1 MDHMGHALS
10 QILVTGANGYL
21 GGRILS
27 MLRDKGVNALGVG
40 RSERCD
46 IVCDLSVS
54 DATEELVKQ
63 HPDNRIIH
71 CAAAVPKSRSGYFDE
86 EAAAENLEMVRNLA
100 NAGPRHV
107 IFASSMTVYPE
118 GTILAR
124 EEDAAPISK
133 GYAASKFAA
142 EHVLL
147 EGSDVTATIIRL
159 PGLFGLPRRGG
170 VLFNSA
176 LPLARGDAPLL
187 DVSLPQWAAMHVEDA
202 ADICLRA
209 ASVFPRCSVVMNAGY
224 PERMAITDAITRLAA
239 LFGRECSLPP
249 PKWFEFDLSRL
260 HAFLGPVSGKFYDR
274 LSDLA
279 DWARKEV
286 QNGHNA

>member
-1 MDHMGHALS
+1 MDQMGHALS

-27 MLRDKGVNALGVG
+27 LLRDIDVNALGVG

-46 IVCDLSVS
+46 IICDLSVS
-54 DATEELVKQ
+54 DATEKLIKQ
-63 HPDNRIIH
+63 HPDSRIIH
-71 CAAAVPKSRSGYFDE
+71 CAAAVPKSRSDYFNE
-86 EAAAENLEMVRNLA
+86 EAAAENLEMVSNLA
-100 NAGPRHV
+100 RAKPRHV
-107 IFASSMTVYPE
+107 VFTSSMTVYPE
-118 GTILAR
+118 GTTLAR
-124 EEDAAPISK
+124 EEDAASIGK
-133 GYAASKFAA
+133 GYAAAKLEA
-142 EHVLL
+142 ERILL
-147 EGSDVTATIIRL
+147 ESKDFTATILRL

-176 LPLARGDAPLL
+176 LALARGDTPILEN
-187 DVSLPQWAAMHVEDA
+187 SLPQWAAMHVDDA
-202 ADICLRA
+202 AEICIRV
-209 ASVFPRCSVVMNAGY
+209 ASASPRYSMVMNAGY
-224 PERMAITDAITRLAA
+224 PERMAISDAVTRLAA